1 MAEHCNMKFTW
12 EISTGSREP
21 DISWIRRGFPQVRD
35 GSDWVLDGGKCWIS
49 NSMEAGVFVV
59 FANADPS
66 KGHRGVSET
75 WENMWEKFGKHV
87 KMTQNVPKICARC
100 ASIQHGKTFKYQFRW
115 NTFLC
120 SREAS
125 QRLWWTWTTK
135 VCRSARRPGE
145 MFVISTDRV
154 LLRQCKA
161 SAIVIGRT

>member
-12 EISTGSREP
+12 DFDRQQRTGHR
-21 DISWIRRGFPQVRD
+21 IRIGFPQVRD

-75 WENMWEKFGKHV
+75 WENMSEKFGKHI
-87 KMTQNVPKICARC
+87 KMTQNVPKICGRC

-115 NTFLC
+115 KTFLC

-135 VCRSARRPGE
+135 VCRSARRTAE
-145 MFVISTDRV
+145 TFVISTDRV

-161 SAIVIGRT
+161 PAIVIGRT